1 MRCYVAPQEKER
13 GISFRAACLINLRGV
28 FLMVLINEDLTMGPG
43 VVGGFATALEGFLV
57 RRRAYL
63 AYSRK
68 DNEFRELLS

>member
-1 MRCYVAPQEKER
+1 M
-13 GISFRAACLINLRGV
+13 RGV